1 MSITS
6 KRGTHPNKIPSTAD
20 AASLHSYRVYLQ
32 VVYWKTLMR
41 TDIDATSWIWR
52 VKNEKLEPI
61 MTTNVSQTNI
71 FDILNKLR
79 MSFNFLSHSYFSSF
93 SESAIWAPLTQQ
105 FLFLFI

>member
-41 TDIDATSWIWR
+41 TDIDATSWGWR

-93 SESAIWAPLTQQ
+93 SESAKWAPLTQQ